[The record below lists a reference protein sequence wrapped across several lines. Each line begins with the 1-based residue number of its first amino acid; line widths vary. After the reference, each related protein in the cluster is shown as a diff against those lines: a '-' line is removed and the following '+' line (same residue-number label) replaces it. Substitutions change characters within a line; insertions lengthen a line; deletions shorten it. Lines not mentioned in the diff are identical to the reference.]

1 MSASDVE
8 RLARLEAEM
17 LAVNSDVSEIKASLK
32 ALEKIAAQ
40 GGGAFHTI
48 LIIGGIIGW
57 MVGVGAS
64 IYALFRPH

>member
-1 MSASDVE
+1 
-8 RLARLEAEM
+8 M

>member
-17 LAVNSDVSEIKASLK
+17 LSVRSDVSEIKASLR

-57 MVGVGAS
+57 LAGMGTAL
-64 IYALFRPH
+64 YALLKG